1 MLGIEQGMKEKGLKS
16 WQKKLHVRR
25 YLREVSPISHP
36 CKLCLRCCVED
47 HCQMCVVENF
57 KQFLTNVARVSETT
71 LPEEF
76 SYRDSVILDLVK
88 FAELRVNECK
98 GRSKR
103 MTKGHK
109 LVSVLQVI
117 PWVSIIKI
125 FMCNGTNVHCE
136 SKKLG
141 HFIFTVTSA
150 YVDRF

>member
-1 MLGIEQGMKEKGLKS
+1 
-16 WQKKLHVRR
+16 
-25 YLREVSPISHP
+25 
-36 CKLCLRCCVED
+36 
-47 HCQMCVVENF
+47 MCVVENF
-57 KQFLTNVARVSETT
+57 KQFLTNVASVSETT

-76 SYRDSVILDLVK
+76 TYCDSVILDLVK

-109 LVSVLQVI
+109 LASVLQVI

-141 HFIFTVTSA
+141 HFYFYCNFGIYSPILIILSLL
-150 YVDRF
+150 